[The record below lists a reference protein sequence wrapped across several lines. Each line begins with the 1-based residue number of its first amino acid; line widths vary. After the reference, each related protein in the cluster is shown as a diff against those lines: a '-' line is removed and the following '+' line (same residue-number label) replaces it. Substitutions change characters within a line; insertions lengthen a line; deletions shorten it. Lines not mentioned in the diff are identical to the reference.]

1 MFGGR
6 HLTCIKFVDGGVRLW
21 VLETNENSIMVF
33 NLIEGGYFNRV
44 EFGVLCGSFGM
55 PHLVF
60 EGI

>member
-6 HLTCIKFVDGGVRLW
+6 HLTCIKFVDGGVGLW
-21 VLETNENSIMVF
+21 VLETNENSVTVF
-33 NLIEGGYFNRV
+33 NLIEGTSIELSL
-44 EFGVLCGSFGM
+44 EFCVDHLV